1 MTTNTVQLTDPTSKA
16 SEPVAAQVSE
26 HRGPCPA
33 LNALANDGYLPR
45 DGKVTVD
52 QLVHALHERLGIAKS
67 IGTLLA
73 KVAMAKL
80 GTAGEGGTRVL
91 DLADLVQHGFIE
103 HDASLTRPDSRD
115 GDAAAVCPPL
125 VDQLV
130 SLSQDGKTLT
140 LEDLATAHQLRMAQ
154 SAAGGHSVPLK
165 AGVIGTFEAAL
176 LYQVL
181 RGSGAV
187 AVTEAREFLGSEHV
201 PADLARR
208 DIGWGS
214 LVITAARL
222 ALMGNSP
229 FSAAKKRADELAAG
243 PAPVCP
249 FPFHDATKSASGE
262 NES

>member
-1 MTTNTVQLTDPTSKA
+1 MPTNVAQFTDPTSIA
-16 SEPVAAQVSE
+16 NEPVEARAGE

-52 QLVHALHERLGIAKS
+52 QLVHALHERLGIATS

-80 GTAGEGGTRVL
+80 GTPGEGGTRVL
-91 DLADLVQHGFIE
+91 DLADLVEHGFIE

-125 VDQLV
+125 LDQLV

-165 AGVIGTFEAAL
+165 AGVLGTFEAAL

-214 LVITAARL
+214 LVLTAARL
-222 ALMGNSP
+222 ALMGNAP
-229 FSAAKKRADELAAG
+229 FSAAKRRASELAAS

-249 FPFHDATKSASGE
+249 FPHGTKSAADGHE
-262 NES
+262 G